1 MRVSSIGVSSIGVS
15 IRSRIQFQ
23 QESGSVNRGAGRSIK
38 RENIEYRKKAEGN
51 INEGLKSELSTPELE
66 TLELETPEL
75 KRMREVRKRE
85 EAEFK
90 KLVNSPQ
97 RYDIHRD
104 SVHK

>member
-23 QESGSVNRGAGRSIK
+23 QESGSVNKGVGRSIK

-51 INEGLKSELSTPELE
+51 INEGLKSELDTP
-66 TLELETPEL
+66 ELETPEL

>member
-1 MRVSSIGVSSIGVS
+1 MRVSLIGVSSIGVS

-51 INEGLKSELSTPELE
+51 INEGLKSKLSAP
-66 TLELETPEL
+66 ELETPEL